1 MTAEDKIKQLSSL
14 LREAVDDM
22 RCEIEDRYPPN
33 TRFYP
38 SEARRYKAEMDF
50 ILKCEKALEDV
61 E

>member
-1 MTAEDKIKQLSSL
+1 MAPEDKINELASL
-14 LREAVDDM
+14 LREAVEEM

-38 SEARRYKAEMDF
+38 SEALRYKLEMDF
-50 ILKCEKALEDV
+50 ILKCEKALEGV